1 MKNAVKPSQKPRGV
15 LSPVVTPFT
24 SDLRPDV
31 ARLVR
36 HCRWLLD
43 NDVGLAVFG
52 TNSEANSL
60 TVPEKLELLDA
71 LIEAGLPADRMMP
84 GTGTCALPDTVELTR
99 RAVTHGCGGVLML
112 PPFYY
117 KGVSDDGLFASFAE
131 VIERVG
137 DPRLRIYL
145 YHIPPVSMVPISLP
159 LIDRLLSR
167 YPSTVAGIKDSSGD
181 WNNTRAMLKQFQPR
195 GFDVFAGSESFLLA
209 TLRGGGAGCISATAN
224 VNPAA
229 IAKLGRE
236 WQKPDADA
244 RQAALDRVRG
254 VFQKFPMIP
263 ALKAAVA
270 HFSGDP
276 SWTTLRPPLVA
287 LGDEQRSQLIESLN
301 TLGFAMPG
309 LDREKSQ
316 PLAQAPA

>member
-1 MKNAVKPSQKPRGV
+1 MEVAVKPSQGPRGV
-15 LSPVVTPFT
+15 LAPVVTPFT
-24 SDLRPDV
+24 SDLRPDA

-43 NDVGLAVFG
+43 NDVRLAVFG
-52 TNSEANSL
+52 TNSEGNSL
-60 TVPEKLELLDA
+60 TLGEKLALLDA
-71 LIEAGLPADRMMP
+71 LVEAGLPADRMMP

-99 RAVTHGCGGVLML
+99 RAVSHGCGGVLML

-137 DPRLRIYL
+137 DSRLRIYL
-145 YHIPPVSMVPISLP
+145 YHIPPVSMVPVSLP
-159 LIDRLLSR
+159 LIERLLRR
-167 YPSTVAGIKDSSGD
+167 YPGTIAGVKDSSGD
-181 WNNTRAMLKQFQPR
+181 WNNTRAMLEQFAPR
-195 GFDVFAGSESFLLA
+195 GFDVFCGSETFLLA

-229 IAKLGRE
+229 IAKLAQG
-236 WQKPDADA
+236 WQNADADA
-244 RQAALDRVRG
+244 RQAALDGVRSA
-254 VFQKFPMIP
+254 FQRFPMIP

-270 HFSGDP
+270 HFGGDG
-276 SWTTLRPPLVA
+276 SWMTVRPPLVA
-287 LGDEQRSQLIESLN
+287 LSESQNGELIALLK

-309 LDREKSQ
+309 LAGEETR